1 MSFFNLQNS
10 DMPVNLTEKMA
21 LYMSN
26 SLSNKLGLLCST
38 PTYGLSL
45 DLLKDCE
52 MVVAQAYRA
61 YLNPS
66 PYSHNAAART

>member
-10 DMPVNLTEKMA
+10 DMPVNLTEKLA
-21 LYMSN
+21 LYMSH
-26 SLSNKLGLLCST
+26 SLSNKLGLSCSI

-45 DLLKDCE
+45 DLLRDCE
-52 MVVAQAYRA
+52 MVVAQAHRA

-66 PYSHNAAART
+66 MFS